1 MNSQTQLAKQTVAV
15 ELKNLGYS
23 TKEVNGFQKTTKC
36 PRCGTDFSNLPFSG
50 RWLAHLANCKAKPK
64 AKKVKKIVKKIKKTK
79 AKKPVK
85 AKKAKGKR

>member
-1 MNSQTQLAKQTVAV
+1 MISQMQLAKQTVAV

-23 TKEVNGFQKTTKC
+23 TKEVDGFQKTTKC
-36 PRCGTDFSNLPFSG
+36 PRCGMDFSNLPFSG

-64 AKKVKKIVKKIKKTK
+64 AKKVKKTKK